1 MATVS
6 SLRNRLL
13 LFQAEYRDAVI
24 GVVFFCALP
33 LAALI
38 PIAMNQ
44 DNPVVATQSVMGTI
58 EYVRLMP
65 INPKMAA
72 GRGLY
77 YTYDVRLDG
86 NNAVTSSM
94 MKWGCRTLSVRS
106 SPSSGNII
114 SAAETPIGFSMSEDA
129 CSQVQFCSDGQLS
142 RPSLSTSKAKNASWS
157 MSRITMA
164 FFGRLVTPHQSIT
177 VMPMVSSEAVST
189 LTLQLRPLNR
199 SGFNR

>member
-1 MATVS
+1 
-6 SLRNRLL
+6 
-13 LFQAEYRDAVI
+13 
-24 GVVFFCALP
+24 
-33 LAALI
+33 
-38 PIAMNQ
+38 MNQ
-44 DNPVVATQSVMGTI
+44 DNPVVATQRVMGTV

-86 NNAVTSSM
+86 SNAVTSIDDEVGMPHLVGS
-94 MKWGCRTLSVRS
+94 S

-114 SAAETPIGFSMSEDA
+114 SAAETPIGFSIGEDA
-129 CSQVQFCSDGQLS
+129 CSQVQFCSDDQLS
-142 RPSLSTSKAKNASWS
+142 RPNLSTSNAKKPSWS

>member
-1 MATVS
+1 MNDGDS
-6 SLRNRLL
+6 IFSQNRLL

-24 GVVFFCALP
+24 GVTFFCTLP

-44 DNPVVATQSVMGTI
+44 DNPVVATQHVMGTV

-86 NNAVTSSM
+86 NNAVTSIDNEVGM
-94 MKWGCRTLSVRS
+94 PHLVG
-106 SPSSGNII
+106 
-114 SAAETPIGFSMSEDA
+114 SAIPIERQHHKRGGDTYRF
-129 CSQVQFCSDGQLS
+129 
-142 RPSLSTSKAKNASWS
+142 
-157 MSRITMA
+157 
-164 FFGRLVTPHQSIT
+164 
-177 VMPMVSSEAVST
+177 
-189 LTLQLRPLNR
+189 LNR
-199 SGFNR
+199 

>member
-77 YTYDVRLDG
+77 YTYDVRLEG
-86 NNAVTSSM
+86 NNAVTSIDDEVGM
-94 MKWGCRTLSVRS
+94 PHLVGSV
-106 SPSSGNII
+106 I
-114 SAAETPIGFSMSEDA
+114 PIERQHHKRGGDTYRF
-129 CSQVQFCSDGQLS
+129 
-142 RPSLSTSKAKNASWS
+142 
-157 MSRITMA
+157 
-164 FFGRLVTPHQSIT
+164 
-177 VMPMVSSEAVST
+177 
-189 LTLQLRPLNR
+189 LND
-199 SGFNR
+199 

>member
-44 DNPVVATQSVMGTI
+44 DNPVVATQRVMGTI

-65 INPKMAA
+65 NPKMAA

-86 NNAVTSSM
+86 NNAVTSIDDEVGM
-94 MKWGCRTLSVRS
+94 PHLVGSV
-106 SPSSGNII
+106 I
-114 SAAETPIGFSMSEDA
+114 PIERQHHKRGGDTYRF
-129 CSQVQFCSDGQLS
+129 
-142 RPSLSTSKAKNASWS
+142 
-157 MSRITMA
+157 
-164 FFGRLVTPHQSIT
+164 
-177 VMPMVSSEAVST
+177 
-189 LTLQLRPLNR
+189 LNE
-199 SGFNR
+199 